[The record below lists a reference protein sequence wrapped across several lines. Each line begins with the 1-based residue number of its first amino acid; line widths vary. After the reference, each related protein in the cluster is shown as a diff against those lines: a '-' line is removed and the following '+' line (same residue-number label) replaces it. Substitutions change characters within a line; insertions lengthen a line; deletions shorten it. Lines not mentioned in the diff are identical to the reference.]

1 MTNVI
6 KTKRKPTG
14 AAAMGPGPGRPPGL
28 PNKTTVELKGMIL
41 AALDHAGGVEYLV
54 KCAKDPKTAAAF
66 LTLIGK
72 VLPMTIAGAGANGEH
87 VIVRVERVVIDANKA
102 EQA

>member
-1 MTNVI
+1 M
-6 KTKRKPTG
+6 G
-14 AAAMGPGPGRPPGL
+14 AGPGRPRGV

-41 AALDHAGGVEYLV
+41 AALDHAGGVQYLV
-54 KCAKDPKTAAAF
+54 ERALDPKTAAAF
-66 LTLIGK
+66 ISLVGK

-102 EQA
+102 AQG